1 MQFYHDIKEHMSPSA
16 FDQWH
21 RQRSAFVGTYFEN
34 KEKVDT
40 GAMKSGRK
48 IHKLIEAGL
57 IPAKCVYDVAEE
69 TLKVK
74 VPGTEFYFLGVP
86 DSRTAPKPG
95 EIVKFVDYK
104 SGKANDWKDKLPT
117 DLKMKATA
125 WLVWMVSGGEEDGPE
140 EIYGAIEF
148 IQTGWNPET
157 REIEPMEGV
166 ETDVIEI
173 TYTKEELKN
182 FTKVIADTMSEVN
195 KVYEIWK
202 ERTDE
207 FVNKED
213 IEKYESLNLK
223 IEALER
229 EMDEVK
235 ERIKTQME
243 YGGLLNYKSEMG
255 TFYITERKT
264 YKYPEGLRINYLDMG
279 LTIEDVDEIDAHA
292 KIAKKNYE
300 LGAEPVSIS
309 SSIGFRTKKEKK

>member
-1 MQFYHDIKEHMSPSA
+1 MEFYHDKKEHMSPSA

-21 RQRSAFVGTYFEN
+21 RQRSAFVATYFEQ
-34 KEKVDT
+34 KDKVDT
-40 GAMKSGRK
+40 KAMQSGRK
-48 IHKLIEAGL
+48 IHKLVEAGL
-57 IPAKCVYDVAEE
+57 IEAKCVYPINEQQI
-69 TLKVK
+69 KVK
-74 VPGTEFYFLGVP
+74 VPGTEFYFMGIP
-86 DSRTAPKPG
+86 DSRTESKDG
-95 EIVKFVDYK
+95 VQSKFVDYK

-125 WLVWMVSGGEEDGPE
+125 WLVWQEGGESAE
-140 EIYGAIEF
+140 EVHGAIEF
-148 IQTGWNPET
+148 IQTTWNPET
-157 REIEPMEGV
+157 REVEPLDDK
-166 ETDVIEI
+166 ETEVIEI
-173 TYTKEELKN
+173 VYTKEDLKN
-182 FTKVIADTMSEVN
+182 FTKVVADTMAEVN
-195 KVYEIWK
+195 RVYEIWK